1 MTSEHF
7 FFLNRID
14 RTFGLSLLTCC
25 KWRDSNNLSRTKI
38 LQVNSWYVIQ
48 VIRAVDWDRNVKQL
62 KKKLVATSWPFKI
75 SFLDMQHS

>member
-1 MTSEHF
+1 MTSENF
-7 FFLNRID
+7 FFSDAKSNRD

-48 VIRAVDWDRNVKQL
+48 VISAVDWDRNIKQL
-62 KKKLVATSWPFKI
+62 KKIGGHLLT
-75 SFLDMQHS
+75 L